1 MTLSS
6 NSLKA
11 MLSQLPAEQHT
22 QFIQRFQ
29 TQSPVLLERLL
40 ALYGAIENFS
50 DWLEQLMSSVAKLAA
65 ARPAALRE
73 LDQQRQLDKAW
84 FSNQEMLGYCSYVDH
99 FAGDLNGVVKKIP
112 HLTEMGVRY
121 LHLLPFLRARAGEND
136 GGFAVSSFSEIE
148 PRFGSMADLRTLT
161 DQLRQENISLCSDF
175 ILNHVA
181 DDHPWALAAKA
192 GDTRYRAYFYCYQ
205 DRAEPDKFEQTLGQV
220 FPQAAPGN
228 FSYVDSLQRW
238 VWTTFYPYQ
247 WDLNY
252 TNPTVFAEM
261 AIALLGLA
269 NQGIEV
275 FRLDSTAFLWKR
287 EGSNCMNQ
295 PEAHWILQ
303 ALRCIVDIAAPGV
316 LLKAEAIVATAELP
330 AYLGSTDAEI
340 KECHLAYHSSLMAAG
355 WAALA
360 EQDASMIK
368 AVMQATPTLPEQ
380 TSWLTYVRCHDDIG
394 WNVLRAEAQADGQDA
409 QQRLSNVSRFFSGEG
424 ASFARGAS
432 FQAADPSAVHGSVGM
447 AAALCGYPSVENK
460 TEINL
465 ALLPRKRMLLLYGL
479 ALTFGGLPVI
489 YMGDEL
495 AQGNDNS
502 YRQFPAKAKDSRWLQ
517 RPDLDQEAYDQRHQ
531 ADTESGQIFAKLC
544 HMFSCRRASPQLAAS
559 QPRHMI
565 HCEQAELLLFA
576 RGDLAGRDALYF
588 LGNFSDRA
596 VTLDLPTLNAQ
607 VWFDV
612 LTENSYHGNLAQTM
626 IVPPYGQF
634 WIRQLASGESA

>member
-11 MLSQLPAEQHT
+11 MLDQLPFEQHA
-22 QFIQRFQ
+22 QFIERFQ
-29 TQSPVLLERLL
+29 QQSPVLLERLQ
-40 ALYGAIENFS
+40 ALYGDGENFS
-50 DWLEQLMSSVAKLAA
+50 DWFMQLIASVADLAA

-73 LDQQRQLDKAW
+73 LDQQRQQDKDW
-84 FSNQEMLGYCSYVDH
+84 FGSQNMLGYCSYVDH
-99 FAGDLNGVVKKIP
+99 FAGDLNGVIKKIP

-121 LHLLPFLRARAGEND
+121 LHLLPFLRARVGEND

-148 PRFGSMADLRTLT
+148 PRFGSMADLRNLT
-161 DQLRQENISLCSDF
+161 GQLREKNISLCSDF

-192 GDTRYRAYFYCYQ
+192 GEPRYRDYFYCYQ
-205 DRAEPDKFEQTLGQV
+205 DRAAPDKFEQTLGQV

-228 FSYVDSLQRW
+228 FTYIDSLQRW

-252 TNPTVFAEM
+252 TNPAVFAEM
-261 AIALLGLA
+261 VIALLGLA

-316 LLKAEAIVATAELP
+316 VLKAEAIVPTAELP
-330 AYLGSTDAEI
+330 AYLGSKDADI
-340 KECHLAYHSSLMAAG
+340 SECHLAYHSSLMAAG

-360 EQDASMIK
+360 EQDTGMIK
-368 AVMQATPTLPEQ
+368 RVMQATPTLPEQ

-394 WNVLRAEAQADGQDA
+394 WNVLRAEAQTDNQDA
-409 QQRLSNVSRFFSGEG
+409 QQRLSNVSRFFAGEDN
-424 ASFARGAS
+424 SFARGAS
-432 FQAADPSAVHGSVGM
+432 FQAADPTTVHGSVGM
-447 AAALCGYPSVENK
+447 ASALCGYSSAHNQ
-460 TEINL
+460 TEIDL
-465 ALLPRKRMLLLYGL
+465 ARKRMLLLYGL

-495 AQGNDNS
+495 AQGNDDT

-517 RPDLDQEAYDQRHQ
+517 RPDLDQAAYNQKNQ
-531 ADTESGQIFAKLC
+531 PNTESGQIFADLC
-544 HMFSCRRASPQLAAS
+544 RMFSCRRNSPQLAANQQRHLIPCD
-559 QPRHMI
+559 QP
-565 HCEQAELLLFA
+565 ELLLFA
-576 RGDLAGRDALYF
+576 RGDLAGRNALYF
-588 LGNFSDRA
+588 VGNFSERT
-596 VTLDLPTLNAQ
+596 VTLDLQTLNEYA
-607 VWFDV
+607 WIDV
-612 LTENSYHGNLAQTM
+612 LTVQTYRKETTPM
-626 IVPPYGQF
+626 LVVPPYGQF
-634 WIRQLASGESA
+634 WLRQLRSGESA

>member
-11 MLSQLPAEQHT
+11 MLTQLPTDQHA
-22 QFIQRFQ
+22 QFIERFQ
-29 TQSPVLLERLL
+29 QQSPVLLERLQ
-40 ALYGAIENFS
+40 ALYGDVENFS
-50 DWLEQLMSSVAKLAA
+50 DWFTQLISSVANLAA

-73 LDQQRQLDKAW
+73 LDQHRQQDKAW
-84 FSNQEMLGYCSYVDH
+84 FGSQNMLGYCSYVDH
-99 FAGDLNGVVKKIP
+99 FAGDLNGVVNKIP

-121 LHLLPFLRARAGEND
+121 LHLLPFLRARVGEND

-148 PRFGSMADLRTLT
+148 PRFGNMADLRKLT
-161 DQLRQENISLCSDF
+161 EHLRQENISLCSDF

-192 GDTRYRAYFYCYQ
+192 GEPRYRDYFYCYQ
-205 DRAEPDKFEQTLGQV
+205 DRVEPDKFEQTLGQV
-220 FPQAAPGN
+220 FPQVAPGN
-228 FSYVDSLQRW
+228 FTYIDSLQRW

-252 TNPTVFAEM
+252 TNPAVFAEM
-261 AIALLGLA
+261 ALALLGLA

-287 EGSNCMNQ
+287 AGSNCMNQ

-316 LLKAEAIVATAELP
+316 LLKAEAIVPTAELP
-330 AYLGSTDAEI
+330 AYLGSKNADI

-360 EQDASMIK
+360 EQDTAMIK
-368 AVMQATPTLPEQ
+368 AVMQATPALPEQ

-409 QQRLSNVSRFFSGEG
+409 QQRLAKVARFFAGEG
-424 ASFARGAS
+424 GSFSRGAN
-432 FQAADPSAVHGSVGM
+432 FQAADPAAVHGSVGM
-447 AAALCGYPSVENK
+447 AAALCGYPSAQNEA
-460 TEINL
+460 EIDL
-465 ALLPRKRMLLLYGL
+465 ARRRMLLLYGL

-495 AQGNDNS
+495 AQGNDDS
-502 YRQFPAKAKDSRWLQ
+502 YREFSAKANDSRWLQ
-517 RPDLDQEAYDQRHQ
+517 RPDLDQKAYAQKHQ
-531 ADTESGQIFAKLC
+531 SHTESGQIFANLC
-544 HMFSCRRASPQLAAS
+544 RMFSCRRASPQLAAS
-559 QPRHMI
+559 QSRHMI
-565 HCEQAELLLFA
+565 ECDQPEILVFA
-576 RGDLAGRDALYF
+576 RGDVVAQDALYF
-588 LGNFSDRA
+588 LGNFSERA
-596 VTLDLPTLNAQ
+596 VTLDLQILNAQ

-612 LTENSYHGNLAQTM
+612 LSEETHHSNAAQTLV
-626 IVPPYGQF
+626 VPPYGQF
-634 WIRQLASGESA
+634 WLR

>member
-11 MLSQLPAEQHT
+11 MLTQLPFDQHA
-22 QFIQRFQ
+22 QFTLRFQ
-29 TQSPVLLERLL
+29 QQSPVLLERLQ
-40 ALYGAIENFS
+40 ALYGNTENFS
-50 DWLEQLMSSVAKLAA
+50 EWFTQLIGSVANLAA

-73 LDQQRQLDKAW
+73 LDQQRQQDKDW
-84 FSNQEMLGYCSYVDH
+84 FGSQNMLGYCSYVDH
-99 FAGDLNGVVKKIP
+99 FAGDLNGVIEKIP

-121 LHLLPFLRARAGEND
+121 LHLLPFLRARVGEND

-148 PRFGSMADLRTLT
+148 PRFGSMADLRKLT
-161 DQLRQENISLCSDF
+161 EHLRQENISLCSDF

-192 GDTRYRAYFYCYQ
+192 GDTRYRDYFYCYQ
-205 DRAEPDKFEQTLGQV
+205 DRREPDKFEHTLGQI

-228 FSYVDSLQRW
+228 FTYIDSLQRW

-252 TNPTVFAEM
+252 TNPAVFAEM

-316 LLKAEAIVATAELP
+316 LLKAEAIVPTAELP
-330 AYLGSTDAEI
+330 AYLGNTEADI

-360 EQDASMIK
+360 EQDTAMIK
-368 AVMQATPTLPEQ
+368 AVMQATPALPEQ

-409 QQRLSNVSRFFSGEG
+409 QQRLAKVARFFAGEAG
-424 ASFARGAS
+424 SFARGAS

-447 AAALCGYPSVENK
+447 TSALCGYPSAQNE

-465 ALLPRKRMLLLYGL
+465 AHKRMLLLYGL

-502 YRQFPAKAKDSRWLQ
+502 YREFPAKAKDSRWLQ
-517 RPDLDQEAYDQRHQ
+517 RPDLDQTAYSQKHQ
-531 ADTESGQIFAKLC
+531 AQGVPGQIFADLC
-544 HMFSCRRASPQLAAS
+544 HMFSCRRNSPQLAAN
-559 QPRHMI
+559 QPRQLI
-565 HCEQAELLLFA
+565 HCDQPELLLFA
-576 RGDLAGRDALYF
+576 RGDLAGRDALTF
-588 LGNFSDRA
+588 VGNFSDRA
-596 VTLDLPTLNAQ
+596 VTLDLQKLNGQ
-607 VWFDV
+607 VWLDI
-612 LTENSYHGNLAQTM
+612 LTEQTYHSNATPML
-626 IVPPYGQF
+626 VVSPYGQF
-634 WIRQLASGESA
+634 WLRQLASGDSE